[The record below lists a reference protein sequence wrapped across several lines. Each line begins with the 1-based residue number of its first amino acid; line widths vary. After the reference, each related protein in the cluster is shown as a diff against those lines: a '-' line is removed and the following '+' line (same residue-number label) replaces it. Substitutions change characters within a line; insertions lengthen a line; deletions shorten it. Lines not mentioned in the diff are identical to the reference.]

1 VGNIGGAYL
10 KLLNAINT
18 NTKIPSPIYS
28 SGPLNFA
35 FTFSVRNFPKK
46 VFLFS
51 FQETLF
57 AFVSKSFFV
66 FMRKIKLFQ
75 VKNKNSKIGPHTGA
89 YFETYLPVI
98 FPQQIYRILKVGD

>member
-10 KLLNAINT
+10 KLLNAINA

-57 AFVSKSFFV
+57 AFVSKGFFV

-75 VKNKNSKIGPHTGA
+75 KTKKHPPIWP
-89 YFETYLPVI
+89 
-98 FPQQIYRILKVGD
+98 